1 MKKTFIILI
10 LLGLLSILVS
20 FSLIYFLSSGE
31 VVHVQDIP
39 VSAEVV
45 ETYILGMNTDTDA
58 LKFGSVGKLN
68 KVTRSFNVVNS
79 FDFKINVGINL
90 FGDIKDFMSI
100 SEDNLGLSTNETRKI
115 SVIANPLEDSEF
127 GNYTGIV
134 RIVMTRKRF

>member
-1 MKKTFIILI
+1 M
-10 LLGLLSILVS
+10 
-20 FSLIYFLSSGE
+20 
-31 VVHVQDIP
+31 
-39 VSAEVV
+39 
-45 ETYILGMNTDTDA
+45 
-58 LKFGSVGKLN
+58 KFGSVGKLN